1 MLTQSA
7 WLATVLVIAA
17 IAAGCGGESAEK
29 NEANRPLLKFDP
41 ATAGT
46 ISGTVIFQG
55 TPPPPTPADMGAD
68 EACHTNHVDDPQ
80 LTQDVVVNNGKLAN
94 AFIYI
99 SDGVSG
105 QYQPPADSVVLDQRG
120 CRYAPHVFGIMVGQ
134 KLAIKNSDPTLH
146 NIHTM
151 GSQNKQFNIAQYG
164 TDHGTNNG
172 KPQTTVKEFTHQ
184 EIMIP
189 ISCDVHGWMR
199 SYAGVLTH
207 PFFAVSGTDGSFSFK
222 APPGTYTLAAWHE
235 RLGKQTAQVTI
246 ASGGSASA
254 TFTFSMH

>member
-1 MLTQSA
+1 MLNQSA
-7 WLATVLVIAA
+7 WLPTALLIAA
-17 IAAGCGGESAEK
+17 IAAGCGGESTQNNATNK
-29 NEANRPLLKFDP
+29 PLLKFDP

-55 TPPPPTPADMGAD
+55 TPPPPTPADMGA
-68 EACHTNHVDDPQ
+68 EAACHTIHVDDPR
-80 LTQDVVVNNGKLAN
+80 LTQDVVVNDGKLAN

-99 SDGVSG
+99 SEGVNG

-120 CRYAPHVFGIMVGQ
+120 CRYDPHVFGIMVGQ

-146 NIHTM
+146 NIHSM
-151 GSQNKQFNIAQYG
+151 GSQNTQFNIAQYG
-164 TDHGTNNG
+164 IKDD

-184 EIMIP
+184 EVMIP

-199 SYAGVLTH
+199 SYAGVLDH
-207 PFFAVSGTDGSFSFK
+207 PFYAVSGNDGSFSFK
-222 APPGTYTLAAWHE
+222 APPGTYTLTAWHE

-254 TFTFSMH
+254 TFTFTMH